1 MQNEKIIS
9 CLNYV
14 LERSKDSLRDYIHSN
29 GDSTYMDNMKRY
41 LSVANIYMNEIMGE
55 NNVA

>member
-14 LERSKDSLRDYIHSN
+14 LERSKDSLRDYINSN
-29 GDSTYMDNMKRY
+29 GDSTYMDNMKTY
-41 LSVANIYMNEIMGE
+41 LLAANIYMNEIMGE

>member
-1 MQNEKIIS
+1 MQNEEIVS

-14 LERSKDSLRDYIHSN
+14 LERSKDSLREYIHSN

-41 LSVANIYMNEIMGE
+41 LGVANIYMNEIMGE